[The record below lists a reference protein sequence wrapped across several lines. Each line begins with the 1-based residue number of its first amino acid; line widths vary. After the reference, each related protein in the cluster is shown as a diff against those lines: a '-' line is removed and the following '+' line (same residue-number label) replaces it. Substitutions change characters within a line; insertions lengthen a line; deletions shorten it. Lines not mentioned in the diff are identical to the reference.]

1 VVSIDGYWQQ
11 RNLPFMAGTVAAW
24 GLDKEKALST
34 ITLNTAKVLGIDK
47 TTGSLEIGK
56 DATLF
61 ISAGDAL
68 DMKTNQVEKAFIQ
81 GRDINLDNLHKQLD
95 RKFSG
100 KYSADKK

>member
-1 VVSIDGYWQQ
+1 
-11 RNLPFMAGTVAAW
+11 MAGTVAAW
-24 GLDKEKALST
+24 GLGKEKALQT

-68 DMKTNQVEKAFIQ
+68 DMKTNKVERAFIQ

-95 RKFSG
+95 RRYSE
-100 KYSADKK
+100 KYGIK